1 MSAVTDDLARAAG
14 LIREVPDFPEPG
26 VLFRDLA
33 PVFADPA
40 AFRAVVDALAGH
52 ADGTDVVIGIE
63 ARGFLLGAAVAYA
76 RGLGVIGVRKPGK
89 LPVVAH
95 REDYALE
102 YDTATL
108 ELAEGVLRPGTWR
121 TSAGRCAVIRRAIRA
136 RTRRVADG
144 GRSGVLG
151 ADGVS
156 RCVSAATT
164 GCTSWLNRTLRRSW
178 VARLGAAQRHRAADR
193 PGPRG

>member
-1 MSAVTDDLARAAG
+1 MTDDLARAAT
-14 LIREVPDFPEPG
+14 LIREIPDFPEPG

-52 ADGTDVVIGIE
+52 ADGADMVIGIE

-89 LPVVAH
+89 LPVVAQ

-108 ELAEGVLRPGTWR
+108 ELAAGVLRPGARVLVVDDVLATGGTALATCNLLER
-121 TSAGRCAVIRRAIRA
+121 AGATVVGVAVVVEL
-136 RTRRVADG
+136 TDLG
-144 GRSGVLG
+144 GRSRLT
-151 ADGVS
+151 D
-156 RCVSAATT
+156 
-164 GCTSWLNRTLRRSW
+164 RTLHSL
-178 VARLGAAQRHRAADR
+178 VTL
-193 PGPRG
+193 